1 MSSTIISFPNIN
13 RFINFKGRYL
23 LPNIDT
29 PNSSYF
35 ILTNTVD
42 KYLLTNNDINNKKI
56 DIEIFAVGGGGAG
69 GYYNGNGGDGG
80 TVIYKNLEIA
90 REEILEL
97 NVGKGA
103 FYVNDNR
110 YINGFKLK
118 LYEGGINDFFSKK
131 NNYIMNMKE
140 DDLIISGLIKKI
152 EKNVSDIS
160 NLKKF
165 IDNDINSIIINNP
178 ILTDICSENPLKE
191 ECYDIKNNWFNFG
204 RGYTLE
210 ITSYFF
216 VPYDCSIEIKLE
228 AYKYGILFFYSD
240 DDIKKNL
247 FKTDLNE
254 YNSDSKYNLYWSRIE
269 NGNIIFKRNGLKQNE
284 RYYIKIIHSQNGELS
299 NKENNLKI
307 DIKITVN
314 EKEEYII
321 DDKYF
326 KFNNNDNFGIVY
338 STSTIILNNN
348 NKNIIINASGGN
360 SGYLNPINKNF
371 GNGGCITYD
380 INNKKIKVCK
390 EDSNG
395 TTGIK
400 LPISIS
406 KDLKNLSYKSYRYG
420 SGGGGANWK
429 TNGYGGKGGI
439 DSGNGISFTNIPS
452 LSMPTQNSGGGGGGN
467 SLISNIT
474 ERMLKINK
482 LSGADGIIIIKI
494 KKKTEQT
501 LIQTF
506 ANMDKIDELAKIND
520 KLELLYKTDNINIY
534 NKDKFID
541 NLKLTIEQINNFVLT
556 SAKLYILFSILL
568 NNMKTYMDLTEKE
581 KLLYPIKFIFN
592 PSKGVFF
599 VENGYYNF
607 NFANYNEVN
616 FYFSIIRPSIEVKSE
631 LTRLFSNNNEIIYN
645 NNEQLKDE
653 YKIINDILNP
663 ENKVLFIEN
672 VNKYYFN
679 YFKYI
684 INFIFFTII
693 YNVILQS
700 YTNND
705 IYINKIKELTN
716 IIKNFNSNYFSPID
730 KNSNE
735 ETDTLIKDRTL
746 YIEKQKEY
754 KKIYDK
760 NLEEINKSNQLTNY
774 SIHIF
779 KNKYYQNKKNNWFD
793 IIFYISILLVII
805 SFIITYNLFED
816 NNKPL
821 IILVLFIVMLIIIIS
836 LWNKA
841 INDLKIFEKFGC
853 KDIITTNNCIDL
865 KGNIINNN
873 TIYPYYYL
881 SKGSSIIKLKSNN
894 DIIADIFIYSS
905 PYNIKIDGID
915 RYYEPHIDVYKNVLL
930 PKSYV
935 YNIYNNKII
944 ISSPDNID
952 SILIQ
957 ERIRKDEI
965 IKNEL
970 RIYDCKGQRSD
981 ICSNI
986 NVLQLSNKYTRYN
999 NKGELLKEI
1008 NTQPQIED
1016 NDLRNYFDFIPDNT
1030 NGYYKYGISY
1040 ISENV
1045 IKEPFII
1052 VKVINDMDL
1061 SNETLEENI
1070 HNFRKEM
1077 SIFNINVN
1085 LYLLNKNTKKIID
1098 FTTNYQLDSQY
1109 KFRNSIDTN
1118 EHTYDRNIQSYNIIS
1133 REIIINFYI
1142 KFLICIIIII
1152 LLFCVFLYQYN
1163 KNEFPKI
1170 LLLGLLLLGI
1180 AMYLIL
1186 YNIFRHNRLDAYKY
1200 YFHSP
1205 ENRYINKLDNNEF
1218 RNN

>member
-1 MSSTIISFPNIN
+1 MSSTIISFPNVN

-35 ILTNTVD
+35 ILTNTSD

-80 TVIYKNLEIA
+80 TVIYKKLEI
-90 REEILEL
+90 EKEDIYEL
-97 NVGKGA
+97 KVGKGA

-118 LYEGGINDFFSKK
+118 IYEGGINDLFSIK

-140 DDLIISGLIKKI
+140 DDLIILGLIKKI
-152 EKNVSDIS
+152 EKNISDIS
-160 NLKKF
+160 NLNNF
-165 IDNDINSIIINNP
+165 IENDINSIIINNP
-178 ILTDICSENPLKE
+178 ILTDICSENPLKD
-191 ECYDIKNNWFNFG
+191 ECNNIKNNWFNFG
-204 RGYTLE
+204 KGYTLE

-240 DDIKKNL
+240 DDIQKNL
-247 FKTDLNE
+247 FKKDLNE
-254 YNSDSKYNLYWSRIE
+254 YNSDSKYNSYWSRIE

-284 RYYIKIIHSQNGELS
+284 RYYIKIIYSQYGES
-299 NKENNLKI
+299 NLKI
-307 DIKITVN
+307 DIKLKVN

-326 KFNNNDNFGIVY
+326 KFNNNIENFGIIY
-338 STSTIILNNN
+338 STSTTILN
-348 NKNIIINASGGN
+348 KDKKEFLINAIGGN
-360 SGYLNPINKNF
+360 SGNSNPTNRNF
-371 GNGGCITYD
+371 GKGGCITYD

-395 TTGIK
+395 STGIK

-406 KDLKNLSYKSYRYG
+406 NELKDLSYKFYRYG

-439 DSGNGISFTNIPS
+439 DAGNGISFTNIPS

-467 SLISNIT
+467 SLLTNIT

-506 ANMDKIDELAKIND
+506 ANMEKIEELSKIND

-534 NKDKFID
+534 NKDKFVD

-556 SAKLYILFSILL
+556 SARLYILFSVLM
-568 NNMKTYMDLTEKE
+568 NNINMYMDLTEKE

-592 PSKGVFF
+592 QSKGVFF
-599 VENGYYNF
+599 VENEYYNF

-631 LTRLFSNNNEIIYN
+631 LNRLFSNNNEIIYN
-645 NNEQLKDE
+645 ENNNLKDE
-653 YKIINDILNP
+653 YKIINDLLNP
-663 ENKVLFIEN
+663 SNLVLFIEN
-672 VNKYYFN
+672 VNKHYFN

-684 INFIFFTII
+684 INYIFFTII
-693 YNVILQS
+693 YTLILETQI
-700 YTNND
+700 NNQ
-705 IYINKIKELTN
+705 IYINKIKELIN
-716 IIKNFNSNYFSPID
+716 IIKNLNNNYFSPID

-760 NLEEINKSNQLTNY
+760 NLEEIEKSNKITNY
-774 SIHIF
+774 SINIF
-779 KNKYYQNKKNNWFD
+779 KIKYNQNKKNNWFD
-793 IIFYISILLVII
+793 YIFYISIILIII
-805 SFIITYNLFED
+805 SFIISYNYFED
-816 NNKPL
+816 NNKSL
-821 IILVLFIVMLIIIIS
+821 IILVLFIIMLIIIIT

-841 INDLKIFEKFGC
+841 VNDLKIFEKFGC
-853 KDIITTNNCIDL
+853 KDTKASSNCFDL

-873 TIYPYYYL
+873 TIYPYYYI
-881 SKGSSIIKLKSNN
+881 SKGNSIIKIKSDN
-894 DIIADIFIYSS
+894 DIIADIFIYST
-905 PYNIKIDGID
+905 PFNVNIDGID
-915 RYYEPHIDVYKNVLL
+915 RYYQPHIDIYKNVLL
-930 PKSYV
+930 PKSYS
-935 YNIYNNKII
+935 YNIYNNKIV
-944 ISSPDNID
+944 ISSPDNLD
-952 SILIQ
+952 STLLQ
-957 ERIRKDEI
+957 ERLRKDEI

-970 RIYDCKGQRSD
+970 RIFNCKGQRSD
-981 ICSNI
+981 ICSNYETFD
-986 NVLQLSNKYTRYN
+986 LLNKYTRYN
-999 NKGELLKEI
+999 KNGDILKDI
-1008 NTQPQIED
+1008 NTQPQIEQ
-1016 NDLRNYFDFIPDNT
+1016 NDLRNYFDFIPDNK
-1030 NGYYKYGISY
+1030 NIYYKYGMSY

-1045 IKEPFII
+1045 IKESFII
-1052 VKVINDMDL
+1052 VKIINDMDL
-1061 SNETLEENI
+1061 SNETIEENI

-1077 SIFNINVN
+1077 NVFNINVN

-1098 FTTNYQLDSQY
+1098 FTSKYQLDTQY

-1118 EHTYDRNIQSYNIIS
+1118 EHTYDRNIQAYNIIS

-1152 LLFCVFLYQYN
+1152 LLFCIFLYHYN

-1180 AMYLIL
+1180 AMYLIF

-1205 ENRYINKLDNNEF
+1205 ENRYINKLNNTDF

>member
-1 MSSTIISFPNIN
+1 M
-13 RFINFKGRYL
+13 L
-23 LPNIDT
+23 L
-29 PNSSYF
+29 
-35 ILTNTVD
+35 V
-42 KYLLTNNDINNKKI
+42 
-56 DIEIFAVGGGGAG
+56 EH
-69 GYYNGNGGDGG
+69 
-80 TVIYKNLEIA
+80 
-90 REEILEL
+90 
-97 NVGKGA
+97 
-103 FYVNDNR
+103 
-110 YINGFKLK
+110 
-118 LYEGGINDFFSKK
+118 
-131 NNYIMNMKE
+131 
-140 DDLIISGLIKKI
+140 
-152 EKNVSDIS
+152 
-160 NLKKF
+160 
-165 IDNDINSIIINNP
+165 
-178 ILTDICSENPLKE
+178 IC
-191 ECYDIKNNWFNFG
+191 
-204 RGYTLE
+204 
-210 ITSYFF
+210 
-216 VPYDCSIEIKLE
+216 V
-228 AYKYGILFFYSD
+228 
-240 DDIKKNL
+240 
-247 FKTDLNE
+247 
-254 YNSDSKYNLYWSRIE
+254 
-269 NGNIIFKRNGLKQNE
+269 
-284 RYYIKIIHSQNGELS
+284 
-299 NKENNLKI
+299 
-307 DIKITVN
+307 
-314 EKEEYII
+314 
-321 DDKYF
+321 
-326 KFNNNDNFGIVY
+326 
-338 STSTIILNNN
+338 
-348 NKNIIINASGGN
+348 
-360 SGYLNPINKNF
+360 
-371 GNGGCITYD
+371 
-380 INNKKIKVCK
+380 
-390 EDSNG
+390 
-395 TTGIK
+395 
-400 LPISIS
+400 
-406 KDLKNLSYKSYRYG
+406 
-420 SGGGGANWK
+420 
-429 TNGYGGKGGI
+429 
-439 DSGNGISFTNIPS
+439 
-452 LSMPTQNSGGGGGGN
+452 N
-467 SLISNIT
+467 SLINAIFTSRKVFSRSLAASAT
-474 ERMLKINK
+474 
-482 LSGADGIIIIKI
+482 SG
-494 KKKTEQT
+494 
-501 LIQTF
+501 L
-506 ANMDKIDELAKIND
+506 
-520 KLELLYKTDNINIY
+520 
-534 NKDKFID
+534 
-541 NLKLTIEQINNFVLT
+541 
-556 SAKLYILFSILL
+556 
-568 NNMKTYMDLTEKE
+568 
-581 KLLYPIKFIFN
+581 
-592 PSKGVFF
+592 
-599 VENGYYNF
+599 
-607 NFANYNEVN
+607 
-616 FYFSIIRPSIEVKSE
+616 
-631 LTRLFSNNNEIIYN
+631 
-645 NNEQLKDE
+645 
-653 YKIINDILNP
+653 
-663 ENKVLFIEN
+663 
-672 VNKYYFN
+672 
-679 YFKYI
+679 
-684 INFIFFTII
+684 
-693 YNVILQS
+693 
-700 YTNND
+700 
-705 IYINKIKELTN
+705 
-716 IIKNFNSNYFSPID
+716 
-730 KNSNE
+730 

-793 IIFYISILLVII
+793 IIFYISIILVIL
-805 SFIITYNLFED
+805 SFIIIYNFFED
-816 NNKPL
+816 NNKAL

-930 PKSYV
+930 PKSYE

-957 ERIRKDEI
+957 ERIRNDEI

-1070 HNFRKEM
+1070 HNLRKEM

-1098 FTTNYQLDSQY
+1098 FTTNYQLDTQY
-1109 KFRNSIDTN
+1109 KFRDAIDTN
-1118 EHTYDRNIQSYNIIS
+1118 EHIYDRNTQAYNIIS